1 MHEISGYSKLEALDK
16 GKVFLLCLSLSP
28 TTGHK
33 RHILENVG
41 LGEPAPSNQR
51 GEAYNFKAVSTITKR
66 NTERGSY
73 IHALWKTDR
82 RALKRN
88 PGSQTE
94 NLSPSLGNSAA
105 SAEALSQN

>member
-82 RALKRN
+82 ERQGLRDRERERNKRE
-88 PGSQTE
+88 SKE
-94 NLSPSLGNSAA
+94 R
-105 SAEALSQN
+105 EKE